1 MKTLAIHPKEWRKFC
16 EEFTQLNK
24 GSVMS
29 VELVGFDGRKDEVAH
44 DHLFQ
49 KITLDTTDA
58 CSDMMS
64 ITLGE
69 EGERRIN
76 HLVIEPVHVRLKQKE
91 EGQKILQIEAENGV
105 TRVMFHSG
113 KFPLMNF
120 ESEFAG
126 WGRADEGKK
135 NGSIPS

>member
-29 VELVGFDGRKDEVAH
+29 VELVGFDGRRDEVAN

-69 EGERRIN
+69 EGQRTIN

-113 KFPLMNF
+113 RFPLMSF

-126 WGRADEGKK
+126 WGKGDEGGK